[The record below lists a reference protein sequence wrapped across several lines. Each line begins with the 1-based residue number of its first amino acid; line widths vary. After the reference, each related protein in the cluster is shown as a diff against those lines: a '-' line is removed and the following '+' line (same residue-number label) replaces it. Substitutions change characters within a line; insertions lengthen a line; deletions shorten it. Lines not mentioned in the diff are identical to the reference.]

1 MATVYFVK
9 ELSTIALQLIEEKG
23 SFDKVKAYNDLQQ
36 IQFFFSAY
44 GNGCCYNTVLAKELD
59 ERLRK
64 EYPVIDRINE
74 LPAPFVSGQMKE
86 ETSPIDADISQL
98 LQDYWG
104 IQFDVLL
111 KDGIV
116 KKLEDFVDHIE

>member
-1 MATVYFVK
+1 MEMAAVIILFWQK
-9 ELSTIALQLIEEKG
+9 N
-23 SFDKVKAYNDLQQ
+23 F
-36 IQFFFSAY
+36 
-44 GNGCCYNTVLAKELD
+44 
-59 ERLRK
+59 RK

-74 LPAPFVSGQMKE
+74 LPSPSVSVQMQD
-86 ETSPIDADISQL
+86 ETSPIDADISRL